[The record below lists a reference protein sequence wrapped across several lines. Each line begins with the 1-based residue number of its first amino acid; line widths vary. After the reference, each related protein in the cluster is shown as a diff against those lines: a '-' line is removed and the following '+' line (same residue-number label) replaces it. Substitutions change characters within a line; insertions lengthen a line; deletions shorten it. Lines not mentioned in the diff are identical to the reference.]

1 MTSRTEQKQQ
11 SRDRIL
17 DAAGRRLR
25 AEGLGGAGIADV
37 MADAGLTHGAF
48 YAHFADKDELVREAL
63 VQALAGNR
71 QAWMGQSQTEPWRQ
85 RLSRLA
91 GRYLTTGHRQ
101 QRSDGCAL
109 SALSSDAGR
118 SDDVFRRTYEQE
130 LLKSLSA
137 VCEDDFAAVGDQ
149 QADEAL
155 AFMALMVGS
164 LTLSRAVRSEA
175 LAERLLA
182 AGRAAAA
189 KLVSVEEQP

>member
-1 MTSRTEQKQQ
+1 
-11 SRDRIL
+11 
-17 DAAGRRLR
+17 
-25 AEGLGGAGIADV
+25 

-63 VQALAGNR
+63 VQALAENR
-71 QAWMGQSQTEPWRQ
+71 QTWMGQPQTEPWQQ

-91 GRYLTTGHRQ
+91 RRYLTTTHRQ
-101 QRSDGCAL
+101 QRSSGCAL
-109 SALSSDAGR
+109 SALSADAGR
-118 SDDVFRRTYEQE
+118 SDDAFRRAYEQE

-164 LTLSRAVRSEA
+164 LTLSRAVQSED

-182 AGRAAAA
+182 AGRSAAA
-189 KLVSVEEQP
+189 KLASEEE